1 MEGSNFVPVY
11 KPSNIASKLSDEF
24 IRTFGDKPTFVVQAP
39 GRVNLIGEHIDYNG
53 YPVLPMALEQ
63 AIHMSAGPTSG
74 TDLGKIVLRS
84 TCSQYKPVKIS
95 VEEAITFGSDGPPN
109 PPEWFHYFLCAYR
122 GIKDYVD
129 KSNLNWTPPSMNV
142 LVGDVEYGGLFS
154 AAGLSSSSAFVVASA
169 IAIMQI
175 SGLQISRH
183 ELASL
188 CAKCEQYIGMQGG
201 GMDQAASVLA
211 VENNALLIQFTKPYV
226 TVSPVQLPAD
236 IVFVIA
242 HSGVHARKAATSHY
256 NERVSECRLAAK
268 ILAQNSS
275 CSDEISSSASLV
287 PFCLSDAQKAW
298 KAVTPEEMIRVQTD
312 GLSIV
317 TRYLPNGVTTR
328 HELHNLGLSDA
339 TIDTCLTLRTKT
351 MDEFRLRDRAEHVYS
366 EAERVYK
373 FYNLCK
379 KTMMSKVT
387 SQCGDSTKVNCTDYM
402 KLLGDL
408 MNDSQ
413 LSCAKL
419 YQCSCPELDKLI
431 DICRS
436 AGAFGSR
443 LTGAGWGGCTV
454 SLVKKSEADKFIAE
468 VRSKF
473 YSETDESIGDNN
485 PIFVSQ
491 PGRPAGIMF
500 M

>member
-1 MEGSNFVPVY
+1 
-11 KPSNIASKLSDEF
+11 
-24 IRTFGDKPTFVVQAP
+24 
-39 GRVNLIGEHIDYNG
+39 
-53 YPVLPMALEQ
+53 
-63 AIHMSAGPTSG
+63 
-74 TDLGKIVLRS
+74 
-84 TCSQYKPVKIS
+84 
-95 VEEAITFGSDGPPN
+95 
-109 PPEWFHYFLCAYR
+109 
-122 GIKDYVD
+122 
-129 KSNLNWTPPSMNV
+129 MNV